1 MASKVDELPTELIVR
16 VFAELNC
23 ADLVR
28 YRETG
33 GVCKLRYVGDART
46 LYSFAFLSE
55 RHVLLGL
62 AQRSLTQAELQARDR
77 TAEEPQLLVVDFLA
91 GTGELVKMH
100 EADFLCAFYY
110 PSMVREAVPLGIT
123 IRSDSEPGWTSHPDS
138 PVPFFTARGDRLLV
152 ITFIIFSGETKRRFS
167 WDEWGPN
174 QTQMIR
180 KPRHH
185 SDVWARHVFGMRCT
199 TLVDLRAIVERHR
212 SREKEKRKGK
222 TFGSEDHWMSDE
234 TEMPEGIFGD
244 KVATSLPYHMRTM
257 IPPRGDGEKDF
268 ECVMLSEDTII
279 VVMCNDERH
288 HRNTRLLTFWIRM
301 GISLDAVMRRITTV
315 LPVILLHI

>member
-23 ADLVR
+23 ADLLR
-28 YRETG
+28 YRE
-33 GVCKLRYVGDART
+33 RYVGDART
-46 LYSFAFLSE
+46 LDSFAFLSE

-152 ITFIIFSGETKRRFS
+152 ITFIVFSGLGEFMHSLLFVRTSTLSKARQSVGSVGTNGARTRR
-167 WDEWGPN
+167 
-174 QTQMIR
+174 
-180 KPRHH
+180 K
-185 SDVWARHVFGMRCT
+185 
-199 TLVDLRAIVERHR
+199 
-212 SREKEKRKGK
+212 
-222 TFGSEDHWMSDE
+222 
-234 TEMPEGIFGD
+234 
-244 KVATSLPYHMRTM
+244 
-257 IPPRGDGEKDF
+257 
-268 ECVMLSEDTII
+268 
-279 VVMCNDERH
+279 
-288 HRNTRLLTFWIRM
+288 
-301 GISLDAVMRRITTV
+301 
-315 LPVILLHI
+315 